1 MLQSCVAARQAFPE
15 PALRWRQAGS
25 ARCGRRKRL
34 APRGVS
40 SAAAFPMLEILAA
53 AWPRRPCGATPLR
66 RASHPEAA
74 LILEASLVGLVAA
87 RMSPALLAGPAAAP
101 AEVSA
106 VARMAAVRAAVAVTT
121 RLWFAAPP
129 GRR

>member
-74 LILEASLVGLVAA
+74 LILEASLAGLAAA
-87 RMSPALLAGPAAAP
+87 RT
-101 AEVSA
+101 EVSA
-106 VARMAAVRAAVAVTT
+106 VARMAAVRAAVAIAT
-121 RLWFAAPP
+121 RLVCSVARSALGRAPN
-129 GRR
+129 